1 MPSPGKAFL
10 LVSIGLV
17 LGGVH
22 YNIAPGARCHK
33 HPAATQHS
41 MGLESSSGSVCRE
54 HGTLTNTQRPPRTTL
69 TPGCGF
75 AHLIDQVRTA
85 AEMDNA
91 KTTST
96 PAPAPSFAVNETA
109 HIFTWAPSWVQQEEG
124 SNFDILSYPVDNY
137 DFHAALAASGPLYPR
152 REDPF
157 TEAGGLLW
165 LKLVFKL
172 TICALGHA
180 SLVGKSK
187 PRR

>member
-1 MPSPGKAFL
+1 MLSPGKAFL

-22 YNIAPGARCHK
+22 YNI
-33 HPAATQHS
+33 
-41 MGLESSSGSVCRE
+41 SVCRE
-54 HGTLTNTQRPPRTTL
+54 HGLRHLTNTQRPPRTTL

-96 PAPAPSFAVNETA
+96 PALAPSFAVNEAA
-109 HIFTWAPSWVQQEEG
+109 HIFTWAPSWVQQEC
-124 SNFDILSYPVDNY
+124 DLLSYPVNNY
-137 DFHAALAASGPLYPR
+137 FHAALAASGPHPR

-172 TICALGHA
+172 MICALGPA